1 MFSLFN
7 EAVLSLSLL
16 TAPSALL
23 GSIKCHHCLSR
34 GAGTSMSSFFEP
46 SPPHA
51 CLREGEFQ
59 SRRGQ
64 GREARA
70 ARQQCECL
78 FFCLVPGLIEYPAD
92 SSTWNIQEAYTD
104 SESMRGALA
113 RVCLMALVYSFGSA
127 DGLCSAQYGQHL
139 LGHFRP
145 ASMTVP
151 IDLRLRGGAAAD
163 DTTHGTKC
171 TFRVRVDRI
180 KPGESVVLIGSWC
193 KWQIANAVELTASA
207 EHHQWWYADE
217 FVPVGEQ
224 IEFKFAIR
232 NAAGQMTWELPSS
245 TNRRAIIS
253 RSSDKAVILSSV
265 FDVAVGKDETNSSD
279 DCSPVLVQTSEMEEW
294 ERRRGGIQCSGSD
307 SCNASSP
314 SRGQLSTRAENAAMP
329 CVPRAGGRVEGVDT
343 HGSTADKTLS
353 SISRGVGVMQGAC
366 VAFGAEVAGVLSAFE
381 AACDSATSHARAAC
395 AGVRTS
401 WRAVNAASQAAPPLA
416 LHLVLAASVA
426 SICAF
431 TGGAISPTL
440 LVQHLS
446 QPNQSSVRGSFPP
459 LTSLL
464 RPLLLLSPLFFL
476 LACQAGTICWSAV
489 QGGGGGGEAVTA
501 SDVRSLGPIILLGLL
516 LCDAIPFYSSCGLS
530 MRAALFLSPTV
541 FLMRAET
548 AASMRHLAPVAA
560 SGLLLAY
567 LSAHL

>member
-1 MFSLFN
+1 MPACANASFS
-7 EAVLSLSLL
+7 
-16 TAPSALL
+16 P
-23 GSIKCHHCLSR
+23 G
-34 GAGTSMSSFFEP
+34 
-46 SPPHA
+46 
-51 CLREGEFQ
+51 
-59 SRRGQ
+59 
-64 GREARA
+64 EARA
-70 ARQQCECL
+70 ARGQGGETAVRMS
-78 FFCLVPGLIEYPAD
+78 FFLCLVHRVSAQR
-92 SSTWNIQEAYTD
+92 STWNIQEAYTDSD

-139 LGHFRP
+139 LGRFRP
-145 ASMTVP
+145 ASITVP

-163 DTTHGTKC
+163 DTAHGTKC

-265 FDVAVGKDETNSSD
+265 FDVAPAGVGRDETNSSD

-294 ERRRGGIQCSGSD
+294 ERRRGGIQCSGSG
-307 SCNASSP
+307 SCKASSP

-329 CVPRAGGRVEGVDT
+329 CVPRAGGRVDGVDT

-353 SISRGVGVMQGAC
+353 SIGRGVGVMQGAC

-381 AACDSATSHARAAC
+381 VASDSATSHARAAC

-416 LHLVLAASVA
+416 LHLVLAAFVA

-431 TGGAISPTL
+431 TGGAMSPTL

-560 SGLLLAY
+560 SGLLLLY

>member
-1 MFSLFN
+1 
-7 EAVLSLSLL
+7 
-16 TAPSALL
+16 
-23 GSIKCHHCLSR
+23 
-34 GAGTSMSSFFEP
+34 
-46 SPPHA
+46 
-51 CLREGEFQ
+51 
-59 SRRGQ
+59 
-64 GREARA
+64 
-70 ARQQCECL
+70 
-78 FFCLVPGLIEYPAD
+78 
-92 SSTWNIQEAYTD
+92 
-104 SESMRGALA
+104 
-113 RVCLMALVYSFGSA
+113 MALVYSFGSA

-163 DTTHGTKC
+163 DTAHGTKC

-245 TNRRAIIS
+245 TNRRAVIC

-265 FDVAVGKDETNSSD
+265 FDVAPAEVGRDETNSSD
-279 DCSPVLVQTSEMEEW
+279 DCSPGLVHTSEMEEW
-294 ERRRGGIQCSGSD
+294 ERRRGGVQSSGSR
-307 SCNASSP
+307 SCTASSP
-314 SRGQLSTRAENAAMP
+314 SRGQLLTCAENAAVP

-343 HGSTADKTLS
+343 HGSTADKTHI
-353 SISRGVGVMQGAC
+353 SIGRGVGVMQGAC
-366 VAFGAEVAGVLSAFE
+366 VAFGAEVAGVLSALE

-395 AGVRTS
+395 ARVGTS
-401 WRAVNAASQAAPPLA
+401 WRAVHAASQAVPPLA
-416 LHLVLAASVA
+416 HHLVLAASVA

-431 TGGAISPTL
+431 TGGAMSPTL

-446 QPNQSSVRGSFPP
+446 RPNQSSVQGSFPP

-476 LACQAGTICWSAV
+476 LACQAGTVCWSAV
-489 QGGGGGGEAVTA
+489 GGGGVGEGEAVTA
-501 SDVRSLGPIILLGLL
+501 SDIRSLGPIILLGLL

-530 MRAALFLSPTV
+530 MRTALFLSPTV

-560 SGLLLAY
+560 SGLLLLY